1 MHNVLK
7 SQNGL
12 VNTDVPQVI
21 TSCTGLCSK
30 KLDCKNKN
38 KKIALEFETVDWVMS
53 MMIRSSVQH
62 DRAHLVLIS
71 TYN

>member
-1 MHNVLK
+1 
-7 SQNGL
+7 
-12 VNTDVPQVI
+12 
-21 TSCTGLCSK
+21 
-30 KLDCKNKN
+30 
-38 KKIALEFETVDWVMS
+38 LEFETVDWVMS